1 MKAATRGS
9 RFEST
14 RLDELQRPRGWTEA
28 ETPARPWGQECC
40 CQLNGVVAGA
50 ARRPPTEAVA
60 PLLTTSARL
69 SQAGADYE
77 EGLPQRTGHPLAPAV
92 PASTR
97 RLLPASPPTTSARHR
112 SERSARARHRARWAR
127 ERPLGAIRAEPAEAL
142 PWPHRRLPVM
152 LQVEPVSMPNA
163 RMHPSRLPLLQRSYF
178 PHPVRTLFACAT
190 PTMQCPP
197 DRRVAS
203 VRTCRDQRRCLGD
216 AAVDFLLSALFPWLV
231 HWRRCPCCPN
241 LDALPLLLQKKK
253 SCRRD
258 R

>member
-9 RFEST
+9 RFEPT
-14 RLDELQRPRGWTEA
+14 RLDELHRPQGWTEA
-28 ETPARPWGQECC
+28 QTPARPRGQECC

-77 EGLPQRTGHPLAPAV
+77 EGLPQRTANPLAPAV

-97 RLLPASPPTTSARHR
+97 RLVPANPPTTSAHHR

-127 ERPLGAIRAEPAEAL
+127 ERPLGAIRAGPAEAL

-152 LQVEPVSMPNA
+152 LQVEPVPMPNA
-163 RMHPSRLPLLQRSYF
+163 HPSHLPPLQRSYF
-178 PHPVRTLFACAT
+178 PHPVRALFACAT

-197 DRRVAS
+197 DRCVAS
-203 VRTCRDQRRCLGD
+203 VRTRRHQRRCLGD
-216 AAVDFLLSALFPWLV
+216 AAVDFLLSALFQWIV
-231 HWRRCPCCPN
+231 HRRRCQGCPN
-241 LDALPLLLQKKK
+241 LHALPLLL
-253 SCRRD
+253 
-258 R
+258 